1 MANDLR
7 FISTL
12 DHSQFDKGVADS
24 TAEIRKIAEETN
36 QASKGIKGMFDSPE
50 MKEARAN
57 FAGVEQSVSKFV
69 AAMSRELPMK
79 MELRKTQEAAAEL
92 EMSWRRLTDEQK
104 KSASG
109 QALRQNIDELIKRG
123 GTLKDVMVDV
133 NRQIKFQAS
142 DTAKLDAIIGG
153 VKTLTA
159 VAQAAAG
166 ALTLMGMSQEDS
178 AKVQKNLIAIMSV
191 VNALQVIQNAL
202 QKESALMMG
211 IAAVKAQLLN
221 KALLSNPL
229 FKIVAIGGA
238 VIGFISKLVSASNK
252 ASEAAK
258 EHAKAEAA
266 RRKEI
271 TDMGKAVADS
281 VGKQVG
287 QFRMLT
293 LEWRSLST
301 TAEKTKWIE
310 DNQKAFDA
318 LGLSIGSVKAAEDVF
333 VNNTDNFVKAMILR
347 GKAMALQQK
356 IEEEAVAWLQKRE
369 NARALFSRTPNYK
382 AGDVVNDVRGLR
394 EGIDYKNEGYS
405 YTKRGSGVNWADT
418 KEVKVDKYVLTAVG
432 ANTLAQKQ
440 TASQTKILNFTLQG
454 IDKTYEQRTT
464 NYVNAL
470 MGVQTELA
478 EVTKGIRDHFKDTGG
493 GSGNTGKT
501 NTPKVTTTKKEEEPT
516 TPLSYDWYS
525 ERIKELED
533 LANKTD
539 DVAKRAQL
547 LNSADL
553 WAWVRDVKF
562 GEATEEVEGFGKA
575 IQGVAIDI
583 QSVVEGIDFNG
594 IHERIMAPINAAK
607 DAIDSLKEKVA
618 TSQEG
623 IRAMGNLMSGMGKI
637 VGGSAGD
644 WLSWSAS
651 VMSAVAQALPEIEK
665 LFPALFSKAAA
676 EAMAENASIGPFGWI
691 AGLAAM
697 ASIIAA
703 MATLP
708 KFATGGIVG
717 GTSYGGDRQLVRV
730 NSGEMILNHQQQAQL
745 WNAISSGSVGGGE
758 VQFRIEGQQLVGVL
772 NNYNSKYRKVR

>member
-36 QASKGIKGMFDSPE
+36 QASKGINGMFDSPE

-79 MELRKTQEAAAEL
+79 KELRTTQVAASEL
-92 EMSWRRLTDEQK
+92 ERTWRSLSEEQK
-104 KSASG
+104 NSAAG
-109 QALRQNIDELIKRG
+109 KALRANIDELIKRG
-123 GTLKDVMVDV
+123 GALRDVMGDV
-133 NRQIKFQAS
+133 NSAMRFEAS

-153 VKTLTA
+153 VQTLTA

-166 ALTLMGMSQEDS
+166 ALTLMGMSQEDA
-178 AKVQKNLIAIMSV
+178 AKVQKDLIAIMSV

-211 IAAVKAQLLN
+211 IAAAKASLLN

-258 EHAKAEAA
+258 EHAKEEAA

-356 IEEEAVAWLQKRE
+356 IEEEAVDWLQKRE
-369 NARALFSRTPNYK
+369 VARAMFSRTPNYK
-382 AGDVVNDVRGLR
+382 AGDVIKDVRGLR

-405 YTKRGSGVNWADT
+405 YTKRGSGRDWADT
-418 KEVKVDKYVLTAVG
+418 QEVKVDKYVLTAVG

-440 TASQTKILNFTLQG
+440 TASQTKILNTVLQC
-454 IDKTYEQRTT
+454 IDRTYEQRTT
-464 NYVNAL
+464 GYVNAL

-478 EVTKGIRDHFKDTGG
+478 GVTKGISGYFKDTGG
-493 GSGNTGKT
+493 SGKTGKT
-501 NTPKVTTTKKEEEPT
+501 TTPKVTTTKKEEEPT

-525 ERIKELED
+525 ERIKQLED
-533 LANKTD
+533 LANKTA
-539 DVAKRAQL
+539 DVAERAKL
-547 LNSADL
+547 LNSANL

-583 QSVVEGIDFNG
+583 QSAVEGIDFKG

-651 VMSAVAQALPEIEK
+651 VMSAVAQALPEIAK

-676 EAMAENASIGPFGWI
+676 EAMAQNSAMGPFGWI
-691 AGLAAM
+691 SGLAAM

-708 KFATGGIVG
+708 KFASGGIVG
-717 GTSYGGDRQLVRV
+717 GTSYTGDRQLVRV

>member
-12 DHSQFDKGVADS
+12 DHSQFDKGISES
-24 TAEIRKIAEETN
+24 TAEIRKIAEESN

-79 MELRKTQEAAAEL
+79 KELRSTQVAASEL
-92 EMSWRRLTDEQK
+92 ERIWRSLNEGQK
-104 KSASG
+104 SSAAG
-109 QALRQNIDELIKRG
+109 KALRKNIDELIKRG
-123 GTLKDVMVDV
+123 GDLKDVIGDV
-133 NRQIKFQAS
+133 NSAMKFEAS

-153 VKTLTA
+153 VQTLTA

-166 ALTLMGMSQEDS
+166 ALTLMGMSQEDA
-178 AKVQKNLIAIMSV
+178 AKVQKDLIAIMSV

-211 IAAVKAQLLN
+211 VAAIKAKLLN
-221 KALLSNPL
+221 SALLANPI

-238 VIGFISKLVSASNK
+238 VIGFLSALIGSSNK
-252 ASEAAK
+252 AADAAK
-258 EHAKAEAA
+258 KHAEAEKEANKEIDARKKAVEMMGDSVASSVSKQLANYTYLQQKWKECGNDIAAQQKFLSDYRTELDATGFSVKSVYDAQNILVDQAPDVIDMYYALAEAA
-266 RRKEI
+266 AAA
-271 TDMGKAVADS
+271 AVAEDAFKRKLERKYKGT
-281 VGKQVG
+281 VENGGKYYAAPNK
-287 QFRMLT
+287 FSDLT
-293 LEWRSLST
+293 KEEQDFLGSGFSSSIYYNTSMTGSPT
-301 TAEKTKWIE
+301 TLTGEGKKAINKYRENRAKQLRQQLDEQDDAIIKEAINIRERQEKTSATLK
-310 DNQKAFDA
+310 
-318 LGLSIGSVKAAEDVF
+318 
-333 VNNTDNFVKAMILR
+333 
-347 GKAMALQQK
+347 GK
-356 IEEEAVAWLQKRE
+356 I
-369 NARALFSRTPNYK
+369 RTPY
-382 AGDVVNDVRGLR
+382 
-394 EGIDYKNEGYS
+394 
-405 YTKRGSGVNWADT
+405 
-418 KEVKVDKYVLTAVG
+418 
-432 ANTLAQKQ
+432 
-440 TASQTKILNFTLQG
+440 
-454 IDKTYEQRTT
+454 
-464 NYVNAL
+464 
-470 MGVQTELA
+470 
-478 EVTKGIRDHFKDTGG
+478 TGG
-493 GSGNTGKT
+493 KNGTTTSKS
-501 NTPKVTTTKKEEEPT
+501 TTKKKEEPT

-525 ERIKELED
+525 EKIKQLED
-533 LANKTD
+533 LANKTA
-539 DVAKRAQL
+539 DVAERAKL
-547 LNSADL
+547 LNSAEL

-583 QSVVEGIDFNG
+583 QSAVEGIDFKG

-651 VMSAVAQALPEIEK
+651 VMSAVAQALPEIAK

-676 EAMAENASIGPFGWI
+676 EAMAQNSAMGPFGWI
-691 AGLAAM
+691 SGLAAM

>member
-301 TAEKTKWIE
+301 TAEKTKWIK

-356 IEEEAVAWLQKRE
+356 IEEEAVGWLQKRE
-369 NARALFSRTPNYK
+369 AARAMFTSTPNYK
-382 AGDVVNDVRGLR
+382 AGDIIKDVRGLR

-418 KEVKVDKYVLTAVG
+418 QEVKVDKYVLTAVG
-432 ANTLAQKQ
+432 ANTLAQKE
-440 TASQTKILNFTLQG
+440 TASQTKILNTVLQG
-454 IDKTYEQRTT
+454 IDRTYEQRTT
-464 NYVNAL
+464 GYVNAL
-470 MGVQTELA
+470 MGVQTEMA
-478 EVTKGIRDHFKDTGG
+478 GVTKGISGYFKNTG
-493 GSGNTGKT
+493 GSGKTGKT
-501 NTPKVTTTKKEEEPT
+501 TTPKATTKKEEEPT

-525 ERIKELED
+525 ERINQLED
-533 LANKTD
+533 LANKTSD
-539 DVAKRAQL
+539 LTKRAEL
-547 LNSADL
+547 LGKAKM
-553 WAWVRDVKF
+553 WEWVRDVKF

-583 QSVVEGIDFNG
+583 QSAVEGIDFKG
-594 IHERIMAPINAAK
+594 IHARIMAPINAAK

-651 VMSAVAQALPEIEK
+651 VMSAVAQALPEIAK

-676 EAMAENASIGPFGWI
+676 EAMAQNSAMGPFGWI
-691 AGLAAM
+691 SGLAAM

-745 WNAISSGSVGGGE
+745 WKAISSGSLGGGE
-758 VQFRIEGQQLVGVL
+758 VKFRIEGQQLVGVL

>member
-69 AAMSRELPMK
+69 QAMSRELPMK
-79 MELRKTQEAAAEL
+79 KELRTTQVAASEL
-92 EMSWRRLTDEQK
+92 ERTWRSLSEEQK
-104 KSASG
+104 NSAAG
-109 QALRQNIDELIKRG
+109 KALRANIDELIKRG
-123 GTLKDVMVDV
+123 GALRDVMTDV
-133 NRQIKFQAS
+133 NSAMRFEAS

-153 VKTLTA
+153 VQTLTA

-166 ALTLMGMSQEDS
+166 ALTLMGLSQEDA
-178 AKVQKNLIAIMSV
+178 AKVQKDLIAIMSV

-238 VIGFISKLVSASNK
+238 VIAFVSKLISVSNK

-356 IEEEAVAWLQKRE
+356 IEEEAVGWLQKRE
-369 NARALFSRTPNYK
+369 AARAMFTSTPNYK
-382 AGDVVNDVRGLR
+382 AGDVIKDVRGLR

-418 KEVKVDKYVLTAVG
+418 QEVKVDKYVLTAVG

-440 TASQTKILNFTLQG
+440 TANQTKMLNATLQG
-454 IDKTYEQRTT
+454 VDRQYEQRTT
-464 NYVNAL
+464 GYVNAL
-470 MGVQTELA
+470 MGVQTEMA
-478 EVTKGIRDHFKDTGG
+478 GVTKGISGYFKDTGG
-493 GSGNTGKT
+493 SGKTGKT
-501 NTPKVTTTKKEEEPT
+501 TTPKATTKKEEEPT

-525 ERIKELED
+525 ERIKQLED
-533 LANKTD
+533 LANKTA
-539 DVAKRAQL
+539 DVAERAKL
-547 LNSADL
+547 LNSAEL

-583 QSVVEGIDFNG
+583 QSAVEGIDFKG

-607 DAIDSLKEKVA
+607 DAIDGLKEKVA

-651 VMSAVAQALPEIEK
+651 VMSAVAQALPEIAK

-676 EAMAENASIGPFGWI
+676 EAMAQNSAMGPFGWI
-691 AGLAAM
+691 SGLAAM

-717 GTSYGGDRQLVRV
+717 GTS
-730 NSGEMILNHQQQAQL
+730 
-745 WNAISSGSVGGGE
+745 
-758 VQFRIEGQQLVGVL
+758 
-772 NNYNSKYRKVR
+772 

>member
-69 AAMSRELPMK
+69 QAMSRELPMK
-79 MELRKTQEAAAEL
+79 KELRTTQVAASEL
-92 EMSWRRLTDEQK
+92 ERTWRSLSEEQK
-104 KSASG
+104 NSAAG
-109 QALRQNIDELIKRG
+109 KALRANIDELIKRG
-123 GTLKDVMVDV
+123 GALRDVMTDV
-133 NRQIKFQAS
+133 NSAMRFEAS

-153 VKTLTA
+153 VQTLTA

-166 ALTLMGMSQEDS
+166 ALTLMGLSQEDA
-178 AKVQKNLIAIMSV
+178 AKVQKDLIAIMSV

-238 VIGFISKLVSASNK
+238 VIAFVSKLISVSNK

-356 IEEEAVAWLQKRE
+356 IEEEAVGWLQKRE
-369 NARALFSRTPNYK
+369 AARAMFTSTPNYK
-382 AGDVVNDVRGLR
+382 AGDVIKDVRGLR

-418 KEVKVDKYVLTAVG
+418 QEVKVDKYVLTAVG

-440 TASQTKILNFTLQG
+440 TANQTKMLNATLQG
-454 IDKTYEQRTT
+454 VDRQYEQRTT
-464 NYVNAL
+464 GYVNAL
-470 MGVQTELA
+470 MGVQTEMA
-478 EVTKGIRDHFKDTGG
+478 GVTKGISGYFKDTGG
-493 GSGNTGKT
+493 SGKTGKT
-501 NTPKVTTTKKEEEPT
+501 TTPKATTKKEEEPT

-525 ERIKELED
+525 ERIKQLED
-533 LANKTD
+533 LANKTA
-539 DVAKRAQL
+539 DVAERAKL
-547 LNSADL
+547 LNSAEL

-583 QSVVEGIDFNG
+583 QSAVEGIDFKG

-607 DAIDSLKEKVA
+607 DAIDGLKEKVA

-644 WLSWSAS
+644 WLSWSAT
-651 VMSAVAQALPEIEK
+651 VMQAVAQALPEIEK

-676 EAMAENASIGPFGWI
+676 EAMAENSSMGPFGWI
-691 AGLAAM
+691 AGIAAM
-697 ASIIAA
+697 ASIIASMA
-703 MATLP
+703 MLP

-717 GTSYGGDRQLVRV
+717 GASYGGDRQLVRV

-745 WNAISSGSVGGGE
+745 WSAISSGNMGGGE

>member
-69 AAMSRELPMK
+69 QAMSRELPMK
-79 MELRKTQEAAAEL
+79 KELRTTQVAASEL
-92 EMSWRRLTDEQK
+92 ERTWRSLSEEQK
-104 KSASG
+104 NSAAG
-109 QALRQNIDELIKRG
+109 KALRANIDELIKRG
-123 GTLKDVMVDV
+123 GALRDVMTDV
-133 NRQIKFQAS
+133 NSAMRFEAS

-153 VKTLTA
+153 VQTLTA

-166 ALTLMGMSQEDS
+166 ALTLMGMSQEDA
-178 AKVQKNLIAIMSV
+178 AKVQKDLIAIMSV

-356 IEEEAVAWLQKRE
+356 IEEEAVGWLQKRE
-369 NARALFSRTPNYK
+369 VARAMFSNRPNYK
-382 AGDVVNDVRGLR
+382 AGDVIKDVRGLR

-405 YTKRGSGVNWADT
+405 YTKRGSGLDWADT
-418 KEVKVDKYVLTAVG
+418 QEVKVDKYVLTAVG
-432 ANTLAQKQ
+432 ANTLAQKE
-440 TASQTKILNFTLQG
+440 TASQTKILNTVLQG
-454 IDKTYEQRTT
+454 IDRTYEQRTT
-464 NYVNAL
+464 GYVKAL
-470 MGVQTELA
+470 MGVQTEMA
-478 EVTKGIRDHFKDTGG
+478 GVTKSISGYFKDTGG
-493 GSGNTGKT
+493 SGKT
-501 NTPKVTTTKKEEEPT
+501 TKTTKTAKAPTKKEEEPT

-533 LANKTD
+533 LANKTA
-539 DVAKRAQL
+539 DVTERAKL
-547 LNSADL
+547 LNSAEL

-583 QSVVEGIDFNG
+583 QSAVEGIDFKG
-594 IHERIMAPINAAK
+594 IHARIMAPINAAK

-618 TSQEG
+618 SSQEG

-651 VMSAVAQALPEIEK
+651 VMSAVAQALPEIAK

-676 EAMAENASIGPFGWI
+676 EAMAQNSAMGPFGWI
-691 AGLAAM
+691 SGLAAM

-758 VQFRIEGQQLVGVL
+758 VKFRIEGQQLVGVL

>member
-24 TAEIRKIAEETN
+24 TAEIRKIAEESN

-69 AAMSRELPMK
+69 QAMSRELPMK
-79 MELRKTQEAAAEL
+79 KELRTTQVAASEL
-92 EMSWRRLTDEQK
+92 ERTWRSLNEEQES
-104 KSASG
+104 SAAG
-109 QALRQNIDELIKRG
+109 KALRKNIDDLIKRG
-123 GTLKDVMVDV
+123 GDLKDIMGDV
-133 NRQIKFQAS
+133 NSAMKFEAS
-142 DTAKLDAIIGG
+142 DTAKLDAVIGG
-153 VKTLTA
+153 VQTLTA
-159 VAQAAAG
+159 VAQAATG
-166 ALTLMGMSQEDS
+166 ALTLMGMSQEDA
-178 AKVQKNLIAIMSV
+178 AKVQKDLIAIMSV

-211 IAAVKAQLLN
+211 IAAAKASLLN

-356 IEEEAVAWLQKRE
+356 IEEEAVGWLQKRE
-369 NARALFSRTPNYK
+369 AARAMFTSTHNYK
-382 AGDVVNDVRGLR
+382 AGDVIKDVRGLR

-405 YTKRGSGVNWADT
+405 YTKRGSGLDWANT
-418 KEVKVDKYVLTAVG
+418 QEVKVDKYVLTAVG

-440 TASQTKILNFTLQG
+440 TANQTKMLNTTLQG

-464 NYVNAL
+464 GYVNAL
-470 MGVQTELA
+470 MGVQTEMA
-478 EVTKGIRDHFKDTGG
+478 GVTKGISGYFK
-493 GSGNTGKT
+493 GSGKTGKKT
-501 NTPKVTTTKKEEEPT
+501 KPKATTKKEEEPT

-525 ERIKELED
+525 ERIKQLED
-533 LANKTD
+533 LANKTA
-539 DVAKRAQL
+539 DVAERAKL
-547 LNSADL
+547 LNSAEL

-583 QSVVEGIDFNG
+583 QSAVEGIDFNG

-651 VMSAVAQALPEIEK
+651 VMSAVAQALPEIAK

-676 EAMAENASIGPFGWI
+676 EAMAQNSAMGPFGWI
-691 AGLAAM
+691 SGLAAM

>member
-69 AAMSRELPMK
+69 QAMSRELPMK

-310 DNQKAFDA
+310 DNQKAFDE
-318 LGLSIGSVKAAEDVF
+318 LGLSIKNVKDAEDVYEKNTPKF
-333 VNNTDNFVKAMILR
+333 VEAMILR

-418 KEVKVDKYVLTAVG
+418 QEVKVDKYVLTAVG

-440 TASQTKILNFTLQG
+440 TANQTKMLNATLQG
-454 IDKTYEQRTT
+454 VDRQYEQRTT
-464 NYVNAL
+464 GYVNAL
-470 MGVQTELA
+470 MGVQTEMA
-478 EVTKGIRDHFKDTGG
+478 GVTKGISGYFKDTGG
-493 GSGNTGKT
+493 GSGKTGKT
-501 NTPKVTTTKKEEEPT
+501 TTPKATTKKEEEPT

-525 ERIKELED
+525 ERIKQLED
-533 LANKTD
+533 LANKTA
-539 DVAKRAQL
+539 DVAERAKL
-547 LNSADL
+547 LNSAEL

-583 QSVVEGIDFNG
+583 QSAVEGIDFNG
-594 IHERIMAPINAAK
+594 IHERIMAPIKATK
-607 DAIDSLKEKVA
+607 EAIDSLKEKVA

-651 VMSAVAQALPEIEK
+651 VMSAVAQALPAIEA
-665 LFPALFSKAAA
+665 LLPALFSKAAA
-676 EAMAENASIGPFGWI
+676 ETVAQNASIGPFGWI

-745 WNAISSGSVGGGE
+745 WSAISSGNMGGGE

>member
-12 DHSQFDKGVADS
+12 DHSQFDKGISDS

-69 AAMSRELPMK
+69 QAMSRELPMK

-104 KSASG
+104 RSASG

-191 VNALQVIQNAL
+191 VNALQVVQNAL

-211 IAAVKAQLLN
+211 LAAAKASILN

-238 VIGFISKLVSASNK
+238 VVGFLSKLISSSKA

-281 VGKQVG
+281 VGKQIG

-293 LEWRSLST
+293 LEWRALST

-318 LGLSIGSVKAAEDVF
+318 LGLSISNVKAAEDVF

-356 IEEEAVAWLQKRE
+356 IEEEAVGWLKRRE
-369 NARALFSRTPNYK
+369 MARAIFSKTPNYK
-382 AGDVVNDVRGLR
+382 AGDVITDTTGLR
-394 EGIDYKNEGYS
+394 EGIDYKNQGYS
-405 YTKRGSGVNWADT
+405 YTKRGSGVNWANT
-418 KEVKVDKYVLTAVG
+418 QEVKVDKFVLTAVG
-432 ANTLAQKQ
+432 ANTLAQEH
-440 TASQTKILNFTLQG
+440 AAGQTKMLNATLQG
-454 IDKTYEQRTT
+454 IDKQYEQRTT
-464 NYVNAL
+464 GYVNAL
-470 MGVQTELA
+470 MGVQAKLA
-478 EVTKGIRDHFKDTGG
+478 DVTKGISGYFKDTGG
-493 GSGNTGKT
+493 GSKSVKTGK
-501 NTPKVTTTKKEEEPT
+501 TTTKKDKGDAS
-516 TPLSYDWYS
+516 TPLSYEWYN
-525 ERIKELED
+525 EQIKRLED
-533 LANKTD
+533 LSEKTA
-539 DVAKRAQL
+539 DVSERVKL
-547 LNSADL
+547 LNTADI
-553 WAWVRDVKF
+553 WKWVRDAKF
-562 GEATEEVEGFGKA
+562 EEATEGVKGFGTA
-575 IQGVAIDI
+575 IQGAAINI
-583 QSVVEGIDFNG
+583 QEAVNSIDFKG
-594 IHERIMAPINAAK
+594 IHERIMEPIKAAK
-607 DAIDSLKEKVA
+607 EAIDDLKEKVA
-618 TSQEG
+618 TSQDG
-623 IRAMGNLMSGMGKI
+623 LRAMGSLMSNMGKV

-644 WLSWSAS
+644 WLSWSAT
-651 VMSAVAQALPEIEK
+651 VMQAVAQALPEIEK

-676 EAMAENASIGPFGWI
+676 EAMAENSSMGPFGWI
-691 AGLAAM
+691 AGIAAM
-697 ASIIAA
+697 ASIIASMA
-703 MATLP
+703 MLP

-717 GTSYGGDRQLVRV
+717 GASYGGDRQLVRV
-730 NSGEMILNHQQQAQL
+730 NSGEMILNHQQQAKL
-745 WNAISSGSVGGGE
+745 WNAISSGNIGGGD
-758 VQFRIEGQQLVGVL
+758 VTFRIEGQQLVGVL
-772 NNYNSKYRKVR
+772 NNYNSKYSRLR

>member
-1 MANDLR
+1 
-7 FISTL
+7 
-12 DHSQFDKGVADS
+12 
-24 TAEIRKIAEETN
+24 
-36 QASKGIKGMFDSPE
+36 
-50 MKEARAN
+50 
-57 FAGVEQSVSKFV
+57 
-69 AAMSRELPMK
+69 MK

-310 DNQKAFDA
+310 DNQKAFDE

-356 IEEEAVAWLQKRE
+356 IEEEAVGWLQKRE
-369 NARALFSRTPNYK
+369 AARAMFTSTPNYK
-382 AGDVVNDVRGLR
+382 AGDVIKDVRGLR

-418 KEVKVDKYVLTAVG
+418 QEVKVDKYVLTAVG

-440 TASQTKILNFTLQG
+440 TANQTKMLNATLQG
-454 IDKTYEQRTT
+454 VDRQYEQRTT
-464 NYVNAL
+464 GYVNAL
-470 MGVQTELA
+470 MGVQTEMA
-478 EVTKGIRDHFKDTGG
+478 GVTKGISGYFKDTGG
-493 GSGNTGKT
+493 SGKTGKT
-501 NTPKVTTTKKEEEPT
+501 TTPKATTKKEEEPT

-525 ERIKELED
+525 ERIKQLED
-533 LANKTD
+533 LANKTA
-539 DVAKRAQL
+539 DVAERAKL
-547 LNSADL
+547 LNSAEL

-583 QSVVEGIDFNG
+583 QSAVEGIDFNG

-644 WLSWSAS
+644 WLSWSAT
-651 VMSAVAQALPEIEK
+651 VMQAVAQALPEIEK

-676 EAMAENASIGPFGWI
+676 EAMAENSSMGPFGWI
-691 AGLAAM
+691 AGIAAM
-697 ASIIAA
+697 ASIIASMA
-703 MATLP
+703 MLP

-717 GTSYGGDRQLVRV
+717 GASYGGDRQLVRV

-745 WNAISSGSVGGGE
+745 WSAISSGNMGGGE

>member
-69 AAMSRELPMK
+69 QAMSRELPMK
-79 MELRKTQEAAAEL
+79 KELRTTQVAASEL
-92 EMSWRRLTDEQK
+92 ERTWRSLSEEQK
-104 KSASG
+104 NSAAG
-109 QALRQNIDELIKRG
+109 KALRANIDELIKRG
-123 GTLKDVMVDV
+123 GALRDVMTDV
-133 NRQIKFQAS
+133 NSAMRFEAS

-153 VKTLTA
+153 VQTLTA

-166 ALTLMGMSQEDS
+166 ALTLMGLSQEDA
-178 AKVQKNLIAIMSV
+178 AKVQKDLIAIMSV

-229 FKIVAIGGA
+229 FKIIAIGGA
-238 VIGFISKLVSASNK
+238 VIAFVSKLISVSNK

-356 IEEEAVAWLQKRE
+356 IEEEAVGWLQKRE
-369 NARALFSRTPNYK
+369 AARAMFTSTPNYK
-382 AGDVVNDVRGLR
+382 AGDVIKDVRGLR

-418 KEVKVDKYVLTAVG
+418 QEVKVDKYVLTAVG

-440 TASQTKILNFTLQG
+440 TANQTKMLNATLQG
-454 IDKTYEQRTT
+454 VDRQYEQRTT
-464 NYVNAL
+464 GYVNAL
-470 MGVQTELA
+470 MGVQTEMA
-478 EVTKGIRDHFKDTGG
+478 GVTKGISGYFKDTGG
-493 GSGNTGKT
+493 SGKTGKT
-501 NTPKVTTTKKEEEPT
+501 TTPKATTKKEEEPT

-525 ERIKELED
+525 ERIKQLED
-533 LANKTD
+533 LANKTA
-539 DVAKRAQL
+539 DVAERAKL
-547 LNSADL
+547 LNSAEL

-583 QSVVEGIDFNG
+583 QSAVEGIDFKG

-607 DAIDSLKEKVA
+607 DAIDGLKEKVA

-644 WLSWSAS
+644 WLSWSAT
-651 VMSAVAQALPEIEK
+651 VMQAVAQALPEIEK

-676 EAMAENASIGPFGWI
+676 EAMAENSSMGPFGWI
-691 AGLAAM
+691 AGIAAM
-697 ASIIAA
+697 ASIIASMA
-703 MATLP
+703 MLP

-717 GTSYGGDRQLVRV
+717 GASYGGDRQLVRV

-745 WNAISSGSVGGGE
+745 WSAISSGNMGGGE

>member
-79 MELRKTQEAAAEL
+79 KELRTTQVAASEL
-92 EMSWRRLTDEQK
+92 ERSWRSLSEEQK
-104 KSASG
+104 NSAAG
-109 QALRQNIDELIKRG
+109 KALRANIDDLIKRG
-123 GTLKDVMVDV
+123 GDLKDIMGDV
-133 NRQIKFQAS
+133 NSAMKFEAS
-142 DTAKLDAIIGG
+142 DTAQIDAVIGG

-166 ALTLMGMSQEDS
+166 ALTLMGMSQEDA

-211 IAAVKAQLLN
+211 IAAAKASILN

-238 VIGFISKLVSASNK
+238 VVGFLAKLISTSKQ

-258 EHAKAEAA
+258 EHAKSEAA

-356 IEEEAVAWLQKRE
+356 IEQEAVGWLQKRE
-369 NARALFSRTPNYK
+369 AARALFTATPNYK
-382 AGDVVNDVRGLR
+382 AGDIIKDVRGLR

-405 YTKRGSGVNWADT
+405 YTKRGSGLNWSDT
-418 KEVKVDKYVLTAVG
+418 QEVKVDKFVLTAVG

-440 TASQTKILNFTLQG
+440 TANQTKMLNTTLQG

-464 NYVNAL
+464 GYVNAL
-470 MGVQTELA
+470 MGVQTEMGN
-478 EVTKGIRDHFKDTGG
+478 VTKGISGYFKNEG
-493 GSGNTGKT
+493 GSGKAGKT
-501 NTPKVTTTKKEEEPT
+501 TTKKATTKKEEEQT
-516 TPLSYDWYS
+516 TPLSYDWYT
-525 ERIKELED
+525 EQIKQLEE

-539 DVAKRAQL
+539 DLKKRAEL
-547 LNSADL
+547 LNSASV
-553 WAWVRDVKF
+553 WSWVRDVKF
-562 GEATEEVEGFGKA
+562 GDVTSEVQTLGKA
-575 IQGVAIDI
+575 LQGVAVDT
-583 QSVVEGIDFNG
+583 QKLVEGIDFTG
-594 IHERIMAPINAAK
+594 LHERIIAPIKNVKKALDDFK
-607 DAIDSLKEKVA
+607 SNVA
-618 TSQEG
+618 ESQEG
-623 IRAMGNLMSGMGKI
+623 LRSIGSVMGSMGKV
-637 VGGSAGD
+637 VGGSGGE
-644 WLSWSAS
+644 WLNWSS
-651 VMSAVAQALPEIEK
+651 NVVNAVAQALPAIAA
-665 LFPALFSKAAA
+665 LFPALFGKAAA
-676 EAMAENASIGPFGWI
+676 EAMAQNSSMGPFGWI

-708 KFATGGIVG
+708 KFASGGIVG

-745 WNAISSGSVGGGE
+745 WNAISSGNMGGGE
-758 VQFRIEGQQLVGVL
+758 VTFKIAGQQLVGVL
-772 NNYNSKYRKVR
+772 NNYNSKYSRLR

>member
-191 VNALQVIQNAL
+191 VNALQVVQNAL

-211 IAAVKAQLLN
+211 LAAAKASILN

-238 VIGFISKLVSASNK
+238 VIGFLSKLISSSKA

-301 TAEKTKWIE
+301 VAEKTKWIN

-356 IEEEAVAWLQKRE
+356 IEEEAVGWLQKRE
-369 NARALFSRTPNYK
+369 VARAMFSNRPNYK
-382 AGDVVNDVRGLR
+382 AGDVIKDVRGLR

-405 YTKRGSGVNWADT
+405 YTKRGSGIDWADT
-418 KEVKVDKYVLTAVG
+418 QEVKVDKYVLTAVG
-432 ANTLAQKQ
+432 ANTLAQKE
-440 TASQTKILNFTLQG
+440 TASQTKILNTVLQG
-454 IDKTYEQRTT
+454 IDRTYEQRTT
-464 NYVNAL
+464 GYVKAL
-470 MGVQTELA
+470 MGVQTEMA
-478 EVTKGIRDHFKDTGG
+478 GVTKGISGYFKDTGG
-493 GSGNTGKT
+493 SGKTGKRS
-501 NTPKVTTTKKEEEPT
+501 TPKATTKKEEEPT

-525 ERIKELED
+525 ERIKQLED
-533 LANKTD
+533 LANKTSD
-539 DVAKRAQL
+539 LTKRAEL
-547 LNSADL
+547 LGKAKM
-553 WAWVRDVKF
+553 WEWVRDVKF

-583 QSVVEGIDFNG
+583 QSAVEGIDFKG
-594 IHERIMAPINAAK
+594 IHARIMAPINAAK

-651 VMSAVAQALPEIEK
+651 VMSAVAQALPEIAK

-676 EAMAENASIGPFGWI
+676 EAMAQNSAMGPFGWI
-691 AGLAAM
+691 SGLAAM

>member
-1 MANDLR
+1 
-7 FISTL
+7 
-12 DHSQFDKGVADS
+12 VADS

-166 ALTLMGMSQEDS
+166 ALTLMGLSQEDS

-301 TAEKTKWIE
+301 TAEKTKWIK

-356 IEEEAVAWLQKRE
+356 IEEEAVGWLQKRE
-369 NARALFSRTPNYK
+369 AARAMFSSTPNYK
-382 AGDVVNDVRGLR
+382 AGDVIKDVRGLR

-405 YTKRGSGVNWADT
+405 YTKRGSGLDWADT
-418 KEVKVDKYVLTAVG
+418 QGVKVDKYVLTAVG
-432 ANTLAQKQ
+432 ANTLAQKE
-440 TASQTKILNFTLQG
+440 TASQTKILNTVLQG
-454 IDKTYEQRTT
+454 IDRTYEQRTT
-464 NYVNAL
+464 GYVKAL
-470 MGVQTELA
+470 MGVQTEMA
-478 EVTKGIRDHFKDTGG
+478 GVTKGISGYFKDTGG
-493 GSGNTGKT
+493 SGKTGKT
-501 NTPKVTTTKKEEEPT
+501 TTPKATTKKEEEPT

-525 ERIKELED
+525 ERIKELQE
-533 LANKTD
+533 LADKTA
-539 DVAKRAQL
+539 DVAERAKL

-583 QSVVEGIDFNG
+583 QSAVEGIDFKG
-594 IHERIMAPINAAK
+594 IHARIMAPINAAK

-651 VMSAVAQALPEIEK
+651 VMSAVAQALPEIAK

-676 EAMAENASIGPFGWI
+676 EAMAQNSAMGPFGWI
-691 AGLAAM
+691 SGLAAM

>member
-1 MANDLR
+1 
-7 FISTL
+7 
-12 DHSQFDKGVADS
+12 VADS

-57 FAGVEQSVSKFV
+57 FAGVEASVHKFV
-69 AAMSRELPMK
+69 QAMSRELPMK
-79 MELRKTQEAAAEL
+79 KELRTTQVAASEL
-92 EMSWRRLTDEQK
+92 ERTWRSLSEEQK
-104 KSASG
+104 NSAAG
-109 QALRQNIDELIKRG
+109 KALRANIDELIKRG
-123 GTLKDVMVDV
+123 GALRDVMGDV
-133 NRQIKFQAS
+133 NSAMKFEAS
-142 DTAKLDAIIGG
+142 DTAQIDAVIGG
-153 VKTLTA
+153 VQTLTA

-166 ALTLMGMSQEDS
+166 ALTLMGMSQEDA
-178 AKVQKNLIAIMSV
+178 AKVQKDLIAIMSV

-211 IAAVKAQLLN
+211 IAAAKASILN

-310 DNQKAFDA
+310 DNQKAFDE
-318 LGLSIGSVKAAEDVF
+318 LGLSIKNVKDAEDVYEKNTPKF
-333 VNNTDNFVKAMILR
+333 VEAMILR

-356 IEEEAVAWLQKRE
+356 IEEEAVGWLQKRE
-369 NARALFSRTPNYK
+369 AARAMFTSTPNYK
-382 AGDVVNDVRGLR
+382 AGDVIKDVRGLR

-405 YTKRGSGVNWADT
+405 YTKRGSGLDWANT
-418 KEVKVDKYVLTAVG
+418 QEVKVDKYVLTAVG

-440 TASQTKILNFTLQG
+440 TANQTKMLNTTLQG

-464 NYVNAL
+464 GYVNAL
-470 MGVQTELA
+470 MGVQTEMA
-478 EVTKGIRDHFKDTGG
+478 GVTKGISGYFKDTGG
-493 GSGNTGKT
+493 SGKTGKT
-501 NTPKVTTTKKEEEPT
+501 TTPKATTKKEEEPT

-525 ERIKELED
+525 ERIKQLED
-533 LANKTD
+533 LANKTA
-539 DVAKRAQL
+539 DVAERAKL
-547 LNSADL
+547 LNSAEL

-583 QSVVEGIDFNG
+583 QSAVEGIDFNG

-651 VMSAVAQALPEIEK
+651 VMSAVAQALPEIAK

-676 EAMAENASIGPFGWI
+676 EAMAQNSAMGPFGWI
-691 AGLAAM
+691 SGLAAM

-708 KFATGGIVG
+708 KFASGGIVG

>member
-69 AAMSRELPMK
+69 QAMSRELPMK
-79 MELRKTQEAAAEL
+79 KELRTTQVAASEL
-92 EMSWRRLTDEQK
+92 ERTWRSLSEEQK
-104 KSASG
+104 NSAAG
-109 QALRQNIDELIKRG
+109 KALRANIDELIKRG
-123 GTLKDVMVDV
+123 GALRDVMTDV
-133 NRQIKFQAS
+133 NSAMRFEAS

-153 VKTLTA
+153 VQTLTA

-166 ALTLMGMSQEDS
+166 ALTLMGLSQEDA
-178 AKVQKNLIAIMSV
+178 AKVQKDLIAIMSV

-238 VIGFISKLVSASNK
+238 VIAFVSKLISVSNK

-356 IEEEAVAWLQKRE
+356 IEEEAVGWLQKRE
-369 NARALFSRTPNYK
+369 AARAMFTSTPNYK
-382 AGDVVNDVRGLR
+382 AGDVIKDVRGLR

-418 KEVKVDKYVLTAVG
+418 QEVKVDKYVLTAVG

-440 TASQTKILNFTLQG
+440 TANQTKMLNATLQG
-454 IDKTYEQRTT
+454 VDRQYEQRTT
-464 NYVNAL
+464 GYVNAL
-470 MGVQTELA
+470 MGVQTEMA
-478 EVTKGIRDHFKDTGG
+478 GVTKGISGYFKDTGG
-493 GSGNTGKT
+493 SGKTGKT
-501 NTPKVTTTKKEEEPT
+501 TTPKATTKKEEEPT

-525 ERIKELED
+525 ERIKQLED
-533 LANKTD
+533 LANKTA
-539 DVAKRAQL
+539 DVAERAKL
-547 LNSADL
+547 LNSAEL

-583 QSVVEGIDFNG
+583 QSAVEGIDFKG

-607 DAIDSLKEKVA
+607 DAIDGLKEKVA

-644 WLSWSAS
+644 WLSWSATL
-651 VMSAVAQALPEIEK
+651 MQAVAQALPEIEK

-676 EAMAENASIGPFGWI
+676 EAMAENSSMGPFGWI
-691 AGLAAM
+691 AGIAAM
-697 ASIIAA
+697 ASIIASMA
-703 MATLP
+703 MLP
-708 KFATGGIVG
+708 KFAPGGIVG
-717 GTSYGGDRQLVRV
+717 GASYGGDRQ
-730 NSGEMILNHQQQAQL
+730 
-745 WNAISSGSVGGGE
+745 
-758 VQFRIEGQQLVGVL
+758 
-772 NNYNSKYRKVR
+772 